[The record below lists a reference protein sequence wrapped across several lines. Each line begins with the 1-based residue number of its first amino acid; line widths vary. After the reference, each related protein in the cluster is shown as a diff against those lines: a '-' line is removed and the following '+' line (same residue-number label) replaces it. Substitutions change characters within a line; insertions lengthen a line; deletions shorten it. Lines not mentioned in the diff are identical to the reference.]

1 MWPRQLADLMVTFV
15 ASLVFV
21 RLIAKRVADHADRPF
36 NTQQAASHV
45 QYKNQEPAP
54 GSNS

>member
-15 ASLVFV
+15 ASMLFV

-36 NTQQAASHV
+36 KTQQAASHV